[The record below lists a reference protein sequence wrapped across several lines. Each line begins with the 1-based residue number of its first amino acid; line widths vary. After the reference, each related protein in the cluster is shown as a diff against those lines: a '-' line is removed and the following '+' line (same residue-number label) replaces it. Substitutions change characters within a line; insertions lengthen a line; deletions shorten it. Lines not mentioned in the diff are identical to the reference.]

1 MIIVEREGVLAALY
15 EEWDSL
21 LALADELGPDDW
33 ERPTACPGWSVKDNY
48 SHVIGTEMML
58 AGRDNPDVDVSGATH
73 VRNDIGRFNEQWVA
87 HYRSRPAAE
96 VLADLRAIL
105 AERRAALDAMNQAA
119 FDVEGF
125 TPAGPDSY
133 GRFMRIRTMD
143 CWFHEQDVR
152 EGVGRPG
159 HLDGLAPQAAL
170 AESVRAM
177 GYVVGKKAGAPA
189 GSSVRLEL
197 TGPLAGRIDVE
208 VGDRARVVDELDGEP
223 TATVTLPGDRF
234 MRLAGGRVADPATFG
249 DGVELQGDT
258 ALGSAVLTNLAYTI

>member
-1 MIIVEREGVLAALY
+1 VIIVEREGVLAALY

-33 ERPTACPGWSVKDNY
+33 GRPTACPGWTVKDTY
-48 SHVIGTEMML
+48 SHVVGTESML
-58 AGRDNPDVDVSGATH
+58 AGRDNPDVDVSGAAH
-73 VRNDIGRFNEQWVA
+73 VRNDIGRFNEVWVE

-96 VLADLRAIL
+96 VVADLRAIL
-105 AERRAALDAMNQAA
+105 AERRAALDGMDQAA
-119 FDVEGF
+119 FDAEGF

-133 GRFMRIRTMD
+133 GRFMRIRVMD
-143 CWFHEQDVR
+143 CWVHEQDVR
-152 EGVGRPG
+152 EAVGRPG

-197 TGPLAGRIDVE
+197 TGPLSGRIDVE
-208 VGDRARVVDELDGEP
+208 VGDRARVVEDLTGEP

-234 MRLAGGRVADPATFG
+234 MRLAGGRVADPATFR
-249 DGVELQGDT
+249 DGVDIRGDT
-258 ALGSAVLTNLAYTI
+258 TLGDAVVTNLAYMI